1 MHNHFSHFANVN
13 EKKNYTRANDMKL
26 FFTKVITIFLITSV
40 SLTLERSFVT
50 VYLEDM
56 TVKTTPAHYVP
67 QKS

>member
-1 MHNHFSHFANVN
+1 
-13 EKKNYTRANDMKL
+13 MKL

-56 TVKTTPAHYVP
+56 TVKTTPAHYAP
-67 QKS
+67 QKSEQYWYLLHRIAPRHQVEAA